1 MKRAFMAFGGS
12 ARVCLGQNLARM
24 ELLHAV
30 ARFFRAC
37 PTARIADSMKDKD
50 ATMVDFFVIKPA
62 CGAMEITLDQEQ

>member
-1 MKRAFMAFGGS
+1 
-12 ARVCLGQNLARM
+12 M

-62 CGAMEITLDQEQ
+62 CGVMEITLDQEY